1 MKFNLKIMHQ
11 HFLYYYILAH
21 LVLLSFIVGW
31 SVSAFVVLSGGG
43 VSVPDVLLDD
53 RAVVGNNR
61 IDSQIAAATSSAYA
75 RQVVRVAGGCE
86 KWDSEYYFR
95 IKTWGQATT
104 TYNGVPATANCY
116 CPSGFSKILIRT
128 STSSVQNVHKPEY
141 EWRSH
146 YVSTYDPPNYPLCA
160 RVADTD
166 SHPLL
171 QVINDG
177 SCYALSCAD
186 PKCCC
191 TCDDAIKEERYYDGM
206 VSLLKDDLQK
216 SSIFSQRLRNYLFP
230 SVLAADA
237 TAHGCDLI
245 ILHSSNN
252 DLYYPIITTN
262 STWLCVNISTSS
274 TVTGWHN

>member
-31 SVSAFVVLSGGG
+31 SVRAFVVLSGGG
-43 VSVPDVLLDD
+43 VSVPDVPLDD
-53 RAVVGNNR
+53 RAVVGNNI

-86 KWDSEYYFR
+86 KWDTEDYFR
-95 IKTWGQATT
+95 IRTWGQATT

-128 STSSVQNVHKPEY
+128 STSSVQHVYDSSY
-141 EWRSH
+141 EWRNYYQS
-146 YVSTYDPPNYPLCA
+146 SGNPPNYPLCY
-160 RVADTD
+160 RLSDTA
-166 SHPLL
+166 SHPI
-171 QVINDG
+171 VMWGNG
-177 SCYALSCAD
+177 SWCYKYSCAD

-191 TCDDAIKEERYYDGM
+191 TCDRAIKEEQYYYGM

-216 SSIFSQRLRNYLFP
+216 SSIFSQTLRNYLFP

-237 TAHGCDLI
+237 TAHGCHSI
-245 ILHSSNN
+245 IFYDH
-252 DLYYPIITTN
+252 DLYLPLTSTN

>member
-86 KWDSEYYFR
+86 KWDSGGYFR

-104 TYNGVPATANCY
+104 THNGIPDTADCY
-116 CPSGFSKILIRT
+116 CPSGFGKILIRT

-141 EWRSH
+141 EWRSY

-230 SVLAADA
+230 SVLAGDA
-237 TAHGCDLI
+237 EAHGCGLI

-252 DLYYPIITTN
+252 NLYSPIITTN
-262 STWLCVNISTSS
+262 STWLCVNTSTSN
-274 TVTGWHN
+274 TLTGWHN